1 MSVNTNKPYRFE
13 YCMICHR
20 QLIVKNID
28 GWTGKQLPHDAPYVC
43 DNCKRNQEK
52 KQRENMSEYEKQCAL
67 MFANYTKDSKCK
79 RGHVIPC
86 SICKAVFNES
96 CEV

>member
-1 MSVNTNKPYRFE
+1 MSFNTNKPYRFE

-28 GWTGKQLPHDAPYVC
+28 GWTGKQLPNDAPYVC

-52 KQRENMSEYEKQCAL
+52 KQRENMSEYEI
-67 MFANYTKDSKCK
+67 FAKYVRCGK
-79 RGHVIPC
+79 
-86 SICKAVFNES
+86 
-96 CEV
+96 

>member
-43 DNCKRNQEK
+43 DDCKRKQEK
-52 KQRENMSEYEKQCAL
+52 ERRENVSEYE
-67 MFANYTKDSKCK
+67 MFAKYVRCGK
-79 RGHVIPC
+79 
-86 SICKAVFNES
+86 
-96 CEV
+96 